1 MEKRSTNGKNDNVS
15 SGEIILIIYLSC
27 SNGYCKN
34 IKLILGFWKIFTPI
48 KTRGVSGLIA
58 MGPTFQIPCNSQK
71 WCVSIFRKKNSLN
84 NFLAIHS
91 HYPTSGQYMYY
102 VQVIFSRNCYT
113 SFFLEFYIVGILLE
127 KYLHS
132 L

>member
-1 MEKRSTNGKNDNVS
+1 MEKRSTNGKNENVS

-58 MGPTFQIPCNSQK
+58 MGPTF
-71 WCVSIFRKKNSLN
+71 
-84 NFLAIHS
+84 
-91 HYPTSGQYMYY
+91 
-102 VQVIFSRNCYT
+102 
-113 SFFLEFYIVGILLE
+113 
-127 KYLHS
+127 
-132 L
+132 